1 MLQTQAARCQLLF
14 EHLTGTFNQFN
25 ASFNVL
31 FDARKLPIQLEANAN
46 VCLLVM
52 HVYILLTT
60 RRQGGLP
67 DSVLRTLSEIIEQ
80 PASLA
85 NSFVPGLPHDE
96 DIEIFEAFRQAT
108 KGGIKFY
115 TCPNGHYYAVGE
127 CQKPMQTARC
137 HSCNA
142 LIGGV
147 DHVSLA
153 DNQQAADLTQKR
165 QTGYTFLDAGQRD
178 EANPSKIRNMSRLT
192 SCVLRLLVDV
202 AMFIAAKLKPTEANA
217 ALTVPFGDPAA
228 AAPFY
233 YAHVLKDVRVL
244 ANCMQ
249 HSPDESLLFVHHAL
263 NVMKR
268 SPQPPINM
276 WRTKDERI
284 NVSYMKRLLNDNYR
298 K

>member
-1 MLQTQAARCQLLF
+1 
-14 EHLTGTFNQFN
+14 
-25 ASFNVL
+25 
-31 FDARKLPIQLEANAN
+31 
-46 VCLLVM
+46 M

-60 RRQGGLP
+60 RRQGGLA
-67 DSVLRTLSEIIEQ
+67 DSILRTLSEIIEQ

-165 QTGYTFLDAGQRD
+165 QTGYTLLDAGQRD
-178 EANPSKIRNMSRLT
+178 EADSTTKIRHMSRLT
-192 SCVLRLLVDV
+192 
-202 AMFIAAKLKPTEANA
+202 
-217 ALTVPFGDPAA
+217 
-228 AAPFY
+228 
-233 YAHVLKDVRVL
+233 
-244 ANCMQ
+244 
-249 HSPDESLLFVHHAL
+249 
-263 NVMKR
+263 
-268 SPQPPINM
+268 
-276 WRTKDERI
+276 
-284 NVSYMKRLLNDNYR
+284 
-298 K
+298 